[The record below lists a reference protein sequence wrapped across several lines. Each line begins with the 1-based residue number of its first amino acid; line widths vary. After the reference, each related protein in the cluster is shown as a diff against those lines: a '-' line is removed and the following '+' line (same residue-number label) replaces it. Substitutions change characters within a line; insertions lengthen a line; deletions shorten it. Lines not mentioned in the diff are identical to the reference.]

1 MGSRYLDAL
10 RSVDVLD
17 DVPALAEQRLGK
29 LWSRH
34 DQRRYRDGG
43 QYVPY
48 VGVEQRSEPVRRFA
62 GCAQQAF
69 GLPKP
74 PLRPFVA
81 APTEQPG
88 DNDGPSLRF
97 DPRHHLFDRTV
108 VESEV
113 ALVFTESSRCAH
125 QDER

>member
-43 QYVPY
+43 QYV
-48 VGVEQRSEPVRRFA
+48 
-62 GCAQQAF
+62 
-69 GLPKP
+69 
-74 PLRPFVA
+74 PFVA